1 MTALC
6 FSLPVIALL
15 TLGAHFFR
23 AGQLAAVG
31 VCVAL
36 LGLMALRRRW
46 AWGLLQIALV
56 LGAMEWL
63 WTANTFAQERMALG
77 RPWARMALI
86 LGAVALLTLAAAALL
101 RGTRLRRWFGA
112 SDEAA
117 AG

>member
-6 FSLPVIALL
+6 FSLPALALL
-15 TLGAHFFR
+15 ILGAHFFR
-23 AGQLAAVG
+23 ADQLAG
-31 VCVAL
+31 VFVCAAL

-46 AWGLLQIALV
+46 VWRVLQAALV
-56 LGAMEWL
+56 LGALEWL
-63 WTANTFAQERMALG
+63 WTASQFAQERMALG

-101 RGTRLRRWFGA
+101 RGARLRRWFGA
-112 SDEAA
+112 SDQAA

>member
-6 FSLPVIALL
+6 LSLPAMALL

-23 AGQLAAVG
+23 AGQMAG
-31 VCVAL
+31 VFACVAL
-36 LGLMALRRRW
+36 LGLMVLRRRW
-46 AWGLLQIALV
+46 AWGVLQGGLV
-56 LGAMEWL
+56 LGALEWL
-63 WTANTFAQERMALG
+63 WTASEFAQARMALG

-101 RGTRLRRWFGA
+101 RGARLRRWFRA
-112 SDEAA
+112 SDDLA

>member
-6 FSLPVIALL
+6 LSLPAIALL

-23 AGQLAAVG
+23 AGQLSG
-31 VCVAL
+31 VFVCLAL
-36 LGLMALRRRW
+36 LGLLALRRRW
-46 AWGLLQIALV
+46 AWGLLQAALV
-56 LGAMEWL
+56 LGALEWL
-63 WTANTFAQERMALG
+63 WTASEFAQERMALG

-112 SDEAA
+112 SDQAA